1 MTEPVLGSGDGPGM
15 SDDVRR
21 QLLARRIVLVHGFVG
36 DAVAAETAAALM
48 LLDATGDERIVVR
61 MTAAETTLDHAMSLM
76 DVVAVVGVP
85 VDMVGSGTI
94 AGGAV
99 GVFACGRSR
108 VLAPHARL
116 RLREPDASVS
126 GRAIDIERKLAA
138 ADALRDRYF
147 ARLAELTGRPP
158 AHVAQEWESDR
169 FLEPDDAVTLGY
181 ADGIEEAATRRG
193 VPG

>member
-1 MTEPVLGSGDGPGM
+1 M

-21 QLLARRIVLVHGFVG
+21 QLLAKRIILVHGFVG
-36 DAVAAETAAALM
+36 DEVQAETAAALM

-76 DVVAVVGVP
+76 DVVTVIGVP

-116 RLREPDASVS
+116 RLREPDVSVS
-126 GRAIDIERKLAA
+126 GRAIDIERMLAA
-138 ADALRDRYF
+138 ADARRDRYF
-147 ARLAELTGRPP
+147 ARLAQLTGRPA
-158 AHVAQEWESDR
+158 AHVAHEWEPDR

-181 ADGIEEAATRRG
+181 ADDIEEAASRRRA
-193 VPG
+193 P